1 MVAGQ
6 ITLTTMLM
14 LEEQELYDKVTKV
27 DLMLVVI
34 MVLGV
39 VVAH

>member
-1 MVAGQ
+1 
-6 ITLTTMLM
+6 M